1 MLMPILYQ
9 KEVLTCLDVEL
20 ADIIKRESDGE
31 TPVKRKSISYAKW
44 GYFFIAPFF
53 IVYAIFQLWPLITT
67 IYNSFFEN
75 YRVGFEQV
83 GPNFNGIQNYIDFF
97 SGAKGTPVMELVWN
111 TVIMWLL
118 GFIPQLIVSLLFA
131 YWFTNKRLDL
141 KCTSVF
147 KSIIYMPNLI
157 MASAFS
163 LLIFA
168 LFSNTET
175 GPVNSLLLSIG
186 ATTEKI
192 DFFAYTWSTRGIVA
206 GMNFLMWFGN
216 TTILLMA
223 AMMGVDESL
232 VEAADID
239 GCTPG
244 QIFRKITIPLIRP
257 ILIYVFITS
266 LVGGLQ
272 MFDVPQVI
280 TRGLGAPNGTT
291 KTLIMYLNENLYSK
305 NYGAAGAISVVL
317 FIVCAAFSLVVYY
330 FFTDKTLGG
339 AKSFAGAKKKKGVK

>member
-1 MLMPILYQ
+1 MKSNAQ
-9 KEVLTCLDVEL
+9 SVT
-20 ADIIKRESDGE
+20 R
-31 TPVKRKSISYAKW
+31 RKSISYAKW
-44 GYFFIAPFF
+44 GYVFIAPFF

-67 IYNSFFEN
+67 IYKSFFEN
-75 YRVGFEQV
+75 YWIGLDEV
-83 GPNFNGIQNYIDFF
+83 GPNFVGLQNYIDFF
-97 SGAKGTPVMELVWN
+97 TGAKGTPIGELAWN
-111 TVIMWLL
+111 TLVMWIM
-118 GFIPQLIVSLLFA
+118 GFIPQLLISLLFA

-141 KCTSVF
+141 KCKSVF

-157 MASAFS
+157 MAAAFS
-163 LLIFA
+163 MLIFA

-175 GPVNSLLLSIG
+175 APVNNLLISMGI
-186 ATTEKI
+186 TTAKI
-192 DFFAYTWSTRGIVA
+192 DFFAYPWSARGIIA
-206 GMNFLMWFGN
+206 FMNFIMWFGN

-257 ILIYVFITS
+257 IMIYVFITS

-272 MFDVPQVI
+272 MFDVPQVMS
-280 TRGLGAPNGTT
+280 RGHGTPNGTT
-291 KTLIMYLNENLYSK
+291 KTFIMYLNDNLFSK
-305 NYGAAGAISVVL
+305 NYGAAGAISVIL
-317 FIVCAAFSLVVYY
+317 FIVCAALSLTVYY

-339 AKSFAGAKKKKGVK
+339 AKHFSAKKKKKGA

>member
-1 MLMPILYQ
+1 M
-9 KEVLTCLDVEL
+9 KSNAGGT
-20 ADIIKRESDGE
+20 
-31 TPVKRKSISYAKW
+31 THRKSISYAKW

-67 IYNSFFEN
+67 VYKSFFEN
-75 YRVGFEQV
+75 YRIGLDWV
-83 GPNFNGIQNYIDFF
+83 GPNFVGLQNYIDFF
-97 SGAKGTPVMELVWN
+97 TGAKGTPITELIWN
-111 TVIMWLL
+111 TLIMWVM
-118 GFIPQLIVSLLFA
+118 GFVPQLIVSLLFA

-141 KCTSVF
+141 KCKSVF

-157 MASAFS
+157 MAAAFS
-163 LLIFA
+163 MLIYA
-168 LFSNTET
+168 LFSNTESA
-175 GPVNSLLLSIG
+175 PVNSLLMSMGLTN
-186 ATTEKI
+186 AKI
-192 DFFAYTWSTRGIVA
+192 DFFSYEWSARGIIA
-206 GMNFLMWFGN
+206 FMNFIMWFGN

-257 ILIYVFITS
+257 IMVYVFITS

-280 TRGLGAPNGTT
+280 TAGKGGPNGTT
-291 KTLIMYLNENLYSK
+291 KTLIMYLNDNLYSK

-317 FIVCAAFSLVVYY
+317 FIVCAALSLMVYY

-339 AKSFAGAKKKKGVK
+339 AKHFSNKKKKKGA

>member
-1 MLMPILYQ
+1 M
-9 KEVLTCLDVEL
+9 
-20 ADIIKRESDGE
+20 
-31 TPVKRKSISYAKW
+31 KRKSISYAKW

-67 IYNSFFEN
+67 IYYSFFEKYMSGLN
-75 YRVGFEQV
+75 QI
-83 GPNFNGIQNYIDFF
+83 GPNFVGLQNYLDFF
-97 SGAKGTPVMELVWN
+97 TGAKGVPVGTLVYN
-111 TVIMWLL
+111 TIVMWLL
-118 GFIPQLIVSLLFA
+118 GFVPQLAASLLFA

-141 KCTSVF
+141 KCTSIF

-175 GPVNSLLLSIG
+175 APVNGLLISIG

-192 DFFAYTWSTRGIVA
+192 DFFAHTWSSRGIIA
-206 GMNFLMWFGN
+206 FMNFLMWFGN

-232 VEAADID
+232 IEAADID
-239 GCTPG
+239 GCTPN
-244 QIFRKITIPLIRP
+244 QIFWKITIPLIRP
-257 ILIYVFITS
+257 IMVYVFITS

-280 TRGLGAPNGTT
+280 TRGVGGPNNTT
-291 KTLIMYLNENLYSK
+291 KTLIMYLNDNLYSK
-305 NYGAAGAISVVL
+305 NYGAAGAISVIL
-317 FIVCAAFSLVVYY
+317 FVVCAMFSLIVYY
-330 FFTDKTLGG
+330 FFTDRKLGG
-339 AKSFAGAKKKKGVK
+339 AKSFAGKKTKKKGV

>member
-1 MLMPILYQ
+1 M
-9 KEVLTCLDVEL
+9 
-20 ADIIKRESDGE
+20 
-31 TPVKRKSISYAKW
+31 KRKSISYAKW
-44 GYFFIAPFF
+44 GYVFIAPFF
-53 IVYAIFQLWPLITT
+53 IAYAIFQLWPLITT

-75 YRVGFEQV
+75 YRVGLTQI
-83 GPNFNGIQNYIDFF
+83 GPNPVGLQNYVDFF
-97 SGAKGTPVMELVWN
+97 VGAKGTPIMELVSN
-111 TVIMWLL
+111 TVIMWLM
-118 GFIPQLIVSLLFA
+118 GFIPQLLVSLLFA

-141 KCTSVF
+141 KCTGIF

-163 LLIFA
+163 LLMFSLFA
-168 LFSNTET
+168 NTE
-175 GPVNSLLLSIG
+175 GGAINNLLMTLGITS
-186 ATTEKI
+186 EKI

-206 GMNFLMWFGN
+206 FMNFIMWFGN

-223 AMMGVDESL
+223 AMLGVDESL

-244 QIFRKITIPLIRP
+244 QIFRHVTIPLIRP
-257 ILIYVFITS
+257 IMIYVFITS

-272 MFDVPQVI
+272 MFDVPQVL
-280 TRGLGAPNGTT
+280 TRGLGLPNGTT
-291 KTLIMYLNENLYSK
+291 KTLIMYLNDNLYSK

-330 FFTDKTLGG
+330 FFTDRTLGG
-339 AKSFAGAKKKKGVK
+339 AKSYSAKKKKARA

>member
-1 MLMPILYQ
+1 MMLSWP
-9 KEVLTCLDVEL
+9 
-20 ADIIKRESDGE
+20 IIKRESDGE

-53 IVYAIFQLWPLITT
+53 IVYAIFQLWPLIST

-75 YRVGFEQV
+75 YRIGLQQV
-83 GPNFNGIQNYIDFF
+83 GPNFIGLQNYIDFF
-97 SGAKGTPVMELVWN
+97 TGAKGTSVVTLVSN
-111 TVIMWLL
+111 TVVMWLL
-118 GFIPQLIVSLLFA
+118 GFIPQIAVSLLFA

-141 KCTSVF
+141 KCTGIF

-175 GPVNSLLLSIG
+175 APVNNLLLSIG

-192 DFFAYTWSTRGIVA
+192 DFFAHTWSTRGIIA
-206 GMNFLMWFGN
+206 FMNFLMWFGN

-239 GCTPG
+239 GCSPG
-244 QIFRKITIPLIRP
+244 QIFWKITMPLIRP

-280 TRGLGAPNGTT
+280 TRGMGGPNNTT

-305 NYGAAGAISVVL
+305 NYGAAGAISVIL

-330 FFTDKTLGG
+330 FFTDRTLGG
-339 AKSFAGAKKKKGVK
+339 AKSYSAKKKKKGV

>member
-1 MLMPILYQ
+1 M
-9 KEVLTCLDVEL
+9 KSNT
-20 ADIIKRESDGE
+20 DG
-31 TPVKRKSISYAKW
+31 VRHRRSISYAKW
-44 GYFFIAPFF
+44 GYIFIAPFF
-53 IVYAIFQLWPLITT
+53 IVYAVFQLWPLLTT
-67 IYNSFFEN
+67 IYKSSFEN
-75 YRVGFEQV
+75 YWIGLDEV
-83 GPNFNGIQNYIDFF
+83 GPNFVGLQNYIDFF
-97 SGAKGTPVMELVWN
+97 TGAKGTPITDLAWN
-111 TVIMWLL
+111 TLVMWLM
-118 GFIPQLIVSLLFA
+118 GFIPQLLISLLFA

-141 KCTSVF
+141 KCKTVF

-157 MASAFS
+157 MAAAFS
-163 LLIFA
+163 MLIFA

-175 GPVNSLLLSIG
+175 APVNNLLISMGLTD
-186 ATTEKI
+186 AKI
-192 DFFAYTWSTRGIVA
+192 DFFSYTWSARGIIA
-206 GMNFLMWFGN
+206 FMNFVMWFGN

-244 QIFRKITIPLIRP
+244 QIFRKITLPLIRP
-257 ILIYVFITS
+257 IMVYVFITS

-272 MFDVPQVI
+272 MFDVPQVMSKGVG
-280 TRGLGAPNGTT
+280 TPNGTT

-317 FIVCAAFSLVVYY
+317 FIVCAALSLMVYY

-339 AKSFAGAKKKKGVK
+339 AKHFSAKKKKGA